1 MKRSMRMK
9 LDGVTKNTSRYLPM
23 DDPWILENFYPNSHY
38 MASAGLGKTLKII
51 LVVSTEK
58 FADGEVDLAFPPVP
72 FDEEL
77 SRLVRYRHTVERSG
91 KERQATNTPELPV
104 TLAYAN
110 KAALP
115 AEFIARRRP
124 IHFGV
129 SALVEGTGRDT
140 EVADETADL
149 EVAAET
155 SEHAAAEG
163 VTGFD
168 AFLTES
174 VREEEGGRL
183 TTRRVWRVWAEKW
196 EADPDE
202 QVIAGVQFDEVAGR
216 VSEILGVTTA
226 KDPTRV
232 DGKSQRYWPGHAI

>member
-1 MKRSMRMK
+1 MRRTMRMK
-9 LDGVTKNTSRYLPM
+9 QIATTKNTTAYRSLDEPTPM
-23 DDPWILENFYPNSHY
+23 DDFNVNTKRMEAEGMGNANPI
-38 MASAGLGKTLKII
+38 
-51 LVVSTEK
+51 VVTISTEPLAA
-58 FADGEVDLAFPPVP
+58 ADFVLTPPPVP
-72 FDEEL
+72 YH
-77 SRLVRYRHTVERSG
+77 RLTSNFVRYQHRDLRDGRDRPVP
-91 KERQATNTPELPV
+91 NTIELPV

-110 KAALP
+110 RTELP
-115 AEFIARRRP
+115 EEFIAERKPIYFGISKAMGATRP
-124 IHFGV
+124 
-129 SALVEGTGRDT
+129 DY

-163 VTGFD
+163 IAGFD

-196 EADPDE
+196 GADPDE
-202 QVIAGVQFDEVAGR
+202 QVIAGVRFDDVAGR

-232 DGKSQRYWPGHAI
+232 DGTSQRYWPGHAI